1 MQSFTRAQHVL
12 GTVRVKGDGKCH
24 MIAEYVS
31 RAVSNTE
38 MSLCA
43 VSVSVFVSFLSFCVR
58 ID

>member
-1 MQSFTRAQHVL
+1 
-12 GTVRVKGDGKCH
+12 